1 VQICFETFADIVM
14 IAKIKNFASDVMKEM
29 KKVSWPSKE
38 QLKESTTVV
47 IVSTLVF
54 TVFVY
59 LVDWIIGQ
67 VMKFIF

>member
-1 VQICFETFADIVM
+1 M
-14 IAKIKNFASDVMKEM
+14 IAKIKSFASDVVKEM
-29 KKVSWPSKE
+29 KKVSWPTKE

-54 TVFVY
+54 TAFVY

-67 VMKFIF
+67 VMTFIF